1 MPNNNAGA
9 DGPAAENRRNG
20 PAAEN
25 RWAGATAV
33 ALYFSLCKLLV
44 HFFTNGGYG
53 YFRDELY
60 FLACGEHLDWG
71 YVDHAPLVG
80 LAAWFT
86 RKVLGESLFAL
97 RFLPAVAGALK
108 VLLTGLLAREFGGG
122 RAAVALA
129 CLCVLV
135 APVYLISDTL
145 FSMNAFEPVFWMT
158 CALAAALAVGRGEPR
173 WWLLFGAAAGL
184 GLQNKHSMLFFGFA
198 VLVGIVATRAR
209 RALASKWLWAGGALA
224 LLIFLPNVWWEYEHD
239 WATLELLR
247 NVAESGKNVALSP
260 LEFVAQQILMLH
272 PLTFPVWA
280 AGLWLLLFDR
290 EGKRFRL
297 LGVAYVALLALMI
310 ALKGK
315 NYYTQAVYPML
326 LAAGGVV
333 FERLARRRR
342 ARWLK
347 YAYPLLLVA
356 GGLAFAPLAL
366 PVLSVENF
374 LRYQNALGVRPPKT
388 EVGHAGPLPQHFGDM
403 FGWPETVEAVAR
415 VYHALPPG
423 ERAKAAIYA
432 GNYGE
437 AGAVDFYGA
446 RHGLPKAIS
455 PHQNYFLWGPRDYT
469 GEVLILLQSD
479 RADADEHCGSV
490 EEAERV
496 GHPYAMAEEHY
507 TIFVCRDLKRPLKE
521 VWPDLKHWN

>member
-1 MPNNNAGA
+1 MPNINAEDA
-9 DGPAAENRRNG
+9 RPAT
-20 PAAEN
+20 PN
-25 RWAGATAV
+25 RWAGTLAV
-33 ALYFSLCKLLV
+33 ALSFALLKLLV
-44 HFFTNGGYG
+44 HLLTNGNYG

-80 LAAWFT
+80 LAAWFA
-86 RKVLGESLFAL
+86 RRVLGESLFAL
-97 RFLPAVAGALK
+97 RLLPAAAGALK
-108 VLLTGLLAREFGGG
+108 VLLTGLLVREFGGARSG
-122 RAAVALA
+122 VALA

-135 APVYLISDTL
+135 APIYLVADTL

-158 CALAAALAVGRGEPR
+158 CALAAALAVGRDEPR

-198 VLVGIVATRAR
+198 VVVGIVATNAR
-209 RALASKWLWAGGALA
+209 CSLASRWLWAGGALA
-224 LLIFLPNVWWEYEHD
+224 LVIFLPNLIWEYRHD

-247 NVAESGKNVALSP
+247 NVGESGKNVTLSP
-260 LEFVAQQILMLH
+260 AEFLAQQVLMMH

-280 AGLWLLLFDR
+280 AGLWFLLFDR
-290 EGKRFRL
+290 EGRRFRL
-297 LGVAYVALLALMI
+297 LGVAYLALLALMI

-315 NYYTQAVYPML
+315 TYYTQAVYPML
-326 LAAGGVV
+326 FAAGGVL
-333 FERLARRRR
+333 FERLTRRPRT
-342 ARWLK
+342 AWLR
-347 YAYPLLLVA
+347 YASALLLVA
-356 GGLAFAPLAL
+356 GGVAFAPLAL
-366 PVLSVENF
+366 PVLPVESL
-374 LRYQNALGVRPPKT
+374 LRYQQALGFTPPKT
-388 EVGHAGPLPQHFGDM
+388 EVGHAGALPQHFGDQ

-415 VYHALPPG
+415 VYHALPPA
-423 ERAKAAIYA
+423 ERAAAAIYA

-479 RADADEHCGSV
+479 RADAEEHCGSV

-507 TIFVCRDLKRPLKE
+507 TILVCRNLKRPLKE
-521 VWPDLKHWN
+521 VWPALKVWN